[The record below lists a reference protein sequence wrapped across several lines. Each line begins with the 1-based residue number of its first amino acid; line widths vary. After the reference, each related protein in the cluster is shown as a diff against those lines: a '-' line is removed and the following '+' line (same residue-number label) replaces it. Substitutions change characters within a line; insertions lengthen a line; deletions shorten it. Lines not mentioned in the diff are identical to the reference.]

1 MERTYESIT
10 KLVSAVLEPAPYNQL
25 GMPDY
30 CRRIL
35 CALSE
40 AKKLI
45 SELEDSYRNMMRSYD
60 MSIDEEF

>member
-1 MERTYESIT
+1 MERTYDRLI

-25 GMPDY
+25 GVPDY

-35 CALSE
+35 SALSE
-40 AKKLI
+40 AKRI
-45 SELEDSYRNMMRSYD
+45 ITDLEESYRSMMRSYE